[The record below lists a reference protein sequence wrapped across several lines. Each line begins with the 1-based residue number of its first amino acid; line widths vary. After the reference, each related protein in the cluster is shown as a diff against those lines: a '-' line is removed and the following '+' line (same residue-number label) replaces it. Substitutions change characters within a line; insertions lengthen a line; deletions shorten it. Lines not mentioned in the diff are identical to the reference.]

1 MRWPSNS
8 SGHRFAIGL
17 FASVLLVWLGAMVIL
32 MRHSALPDE
41 ASGKMLVVF
50 EPGIASEQAFKA
62 ITDAGA
68 NPIRVSDFNFI
79 WIAQSDAAGT
89 AGRLKQNG
97 ALGAYRELPL
107 SPVIAGCV
115 AVADQKISR
124 NFSQ

>member
-1 MRWPSNS
+1 MRWP
-8 SGHRFAIGL
+8 GHRFAFGL
-17 FASVLLVWLGAMVIL
+17 FAGVLIAWLGAMVIL

-41 ASGKMLVVF
+41 ASGKMIVVF
-50 EPGIASEQAFKA
+50 DPGITSEQAFKV
-62 ITDAGA
+62 ITNAGA

-79 WIAQSDAAGT
+79 WIAQSDVAGT

-124 NFSQ
+124 TLSQ